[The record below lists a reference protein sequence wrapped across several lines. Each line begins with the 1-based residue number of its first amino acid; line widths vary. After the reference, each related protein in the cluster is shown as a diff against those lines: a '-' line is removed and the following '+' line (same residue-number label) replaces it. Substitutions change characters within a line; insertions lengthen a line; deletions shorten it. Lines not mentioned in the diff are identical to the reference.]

1 MKLQSIKPSTSKGK
15 KYTAT
20 FITNDSS
27 GKKTK
32 SISFGAS
39 GYRDFTLLN
48 KKGGQFY
55 KSEKSE
61 REKVKDAYLTRHR
74 KAENWNNPMSA
85 GSLSRWIL
93 WNKPT
98 LKGSITDFKR
108 RFNL

>member
-20 FITNDSS
+20 FIKDGKTN
-27 GKKTK
+27 